1 MVKPIQPK
9 NKPDKERA
17 QDSRDDL
24 DLPPLTPE
32 EEAYEK
38 ACDAIVDARLVSK
51 FGPKSKFTD
60 EEILTAVDELRTLF
74 LPLTNLK
81 PRTLFL
87 TRRTEQRA
95 AQLHTTEFAHSLL
108 NFCTRPKGL
117 LVRLKRMDSNQ
128 TARTWQMFF

>member
-1 MVKPIQPK
+1 MVKPNQPK

-17 QDSRDDL
+17 QDLRDDL

-60 EEILTAVDELRTLF
+60 E
-74 LPLTNLK
+74 
-81 PRTLFL
+81 L

-95 AQLHTTEFAHSLL
+95 ARLHTTKFSHSLL
-108 NFCTRPKGL
+108 EKCTAFKALSPLRFQRKQP
-117 LVRLKRMDSNQ
+117 S
-128 TARTWQMFF
+128 